1 MTIQQIKEDLL
12 NVRMFY
18 YEKEFYLRWVRRG
31 FKTNLIKLVEKYDKA
46 MEYAPAH
53 LLRVYIGIY
62 CESKTFAE
70 LEDEIGRCGRVIREW
85 KNELFEYL
93 RETLT
98 NIS

>member
-62 CESKTFAE
+62 CEWRTRAE
-70 LEDEIGRCGRVIREW
+70 LADEMGLCERTIQVR